1 MTRVDFYVLDSTS
14 PQARDKLVCRLT
26 EKAYSLDHTVYIHA
40 DTPEQAQHLDN
51 LLWIY
56 RDGSF
61 VPHQLHDEHQSETCP
76 VIIGHNH
83 EPESHSEV
91 LINAGNEVPM
101 FFSRF
106 ERVAEVVTQDEQ
118 QRNHARERFK
128 FYRERGY
135 ELETHNLSE

>member
-1 MTRVDFYVLDSTS
+1 MTRVDFYVLDSSS
-14 PQARDKLVCRLT
+14 PQVRDKLVCRLA
-26 EKAYSLDHTVYIHA
+26 EKAYTLDHTIYIHTDSA
-40 DTPEQAQHLDN
+40 EQTEHMDK
-51 LLWIY
+51 LLWTF

-61 VPHQLHDEHQSETCP
+61 IPHQRYDEHQSETCP

-83 EPESHSEV
+83 EPEFHSEV
-91 LINAGNEVPM
+91 LINIGSEVPM

-118 QRNHARERFK
+118 HRNQARERFK

-135 ELETHNLSE
+135 QLETHNLSE